1 MSLGNSKTKKNECN
15 FNLPITNFSF
25 DRWNTDYDYWNNL
38 ARLKQIPEMLKDIK
52 ILLQTGIQDGVTF
65 AKESLDKTKKQ
76 FERLQYMG
84 QNVTR
89 SAFFQMFAKHDGTR
103 EEAAKVITNEV
114 LPAFKDL
121 EEYLFNDYYQYVRS
135 KPSVKSMSNLKGEE
149 FYQASLEYFTTLSN
163 VNADDLHQYG
173 LESLQRSQIR
183 LKDLALRLGYANDS
197 TSIADIFKNVK
208 ADGNLYLKSD
218 KEVLHAYVKSIGDIK
233 TNLPKIFDK
242 KLLPKKF
249 IDINLNPNGAKG
261 GGIAYYQSGSAD
273 GRRSDGFHINA
284 ANVKRLVKG
293 SVDVFTLHEA
303 FPGHFMRI
311 TIKNSQTKLPNFV
324 KYSIG
329 AKLGQPST
337 IPKYS
342 AFIEGWGLYS
352 QYLGYDL
359 GLYASDPMKEI
370 AYLMSDILKSA
381 RMVADTGLHMQ
392 NWSKKE
398 AVEFLETNAALSEA
412 AAQAEVDRYIT
423 LPGQAVA
430 YKIGEREIL
439 KMRKKFTSSGS
450 DLKEFHSAIMNCEGP
465 LNLLESCLNVYLNKE

>member
-1 MSLGNSKTKKNECN
+1 MAGKFLN
-15 FNLPITNFSF
+15 FHI
-25 DRWNTDYDYWNNL
+25 
-38 ARLKQIPEMLKDIK
+38 
-52 ILLQTGIQDGVTF
+52 V
-65 AKESLDKTKKQ
+65 
-76 FERLQYMG
+76 
-84 QNVTR
+84 
-89 SAFFQMFAKHDGTR
+89 
-103 EEAAKVITNEV
+103 
-114 LPAFKDL
+114 
-121 EEYLFNDYYQYVRS
+121 
-135 KPSVKSMSNLKGEE
+135 KGEE

-173 LESLQRSQIR
+173 QECLQRSQTR

-197 TSIADIFKNVK
+197 TSISDIIKNVK
-208 ADGNLYLKSD
+208 ADDNLYFKSD

-261 GGIAYYQSGSAD
+261 GGVAYFQSGSAD

-284 ANVKRLVKG
+284 HNAKGLVKG
-293 SVDVFTLHEA
+293 LVDVFTLHEA

-311 TIKNSQTKLPNFV
+311 AIKNSRQTKVPNFV

-370 AYLMSDILKSA
+370 AYLMSDVLKSA
-381 RMVADTGLHMQ
+381 RMVADTGIHMQ
-392 NWSKKE
+392 NWSKTE
-398 AVEFLETNAALSEA
+398 AVEFLEANAALSEA

-423 LPGQAVA
+423 LPGQTVA
-430 YKIGEREIL
+430 YKVGEREIL
-439 KMRKKFTSSGS
+439 KLRKKFTSSGFN
-450 DLKEFHSAIMNCEGP
+450 LKEFHSAIINCEGP
-465 LNLLESCLNVYLNKE
+465 LELLESCLSVYLNKE